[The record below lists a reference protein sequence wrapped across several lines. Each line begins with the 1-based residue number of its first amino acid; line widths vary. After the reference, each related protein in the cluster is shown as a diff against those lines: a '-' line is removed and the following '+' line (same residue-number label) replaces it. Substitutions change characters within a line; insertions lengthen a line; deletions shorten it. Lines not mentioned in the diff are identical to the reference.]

1 MNINRVYIDFVQRNM
16 QKQKRLQDRKEN
28 CISHT
33 APIIKVQG
41 QGILWYRTGQ
51 NEIEANTAHM

>member
-33 APIIKVQG
+33 APMIKVQG
-41 QGILWYRTGQ
+41 QGILYLVIGQ
-51 NEIEANTAHM
+51 NEIKANTSVK